1 LKKPNAKG
9 ETEVHF
15 LTNLPNRIGAKV
27 VASTYKTRWSIEICL
42 GHLATALNTEIRTLC
57 YPKAAGLCFAVGMLL
72 YNVMNLIRLLLLAH
86 AKPSKRYEIK
96 NVSYY
101 YMADEISRS
110 QFAIEEL
117 IANSKWKVFAS
128 MGNREF
134 ARFLIKTASNAEL
147 ERYRAHTRGQKKP
160 KPKRKFTGTRHVAT
174 SKLLDER
181 K

>member
-1 LKKPNAKG
+1 LYIADRNFSDGNLLSILLRSQSFFIIRHHGASPSWREIRGQHRVLKGKDEDGRSVYEQTIEVRLSDDTYVEVRRVTLILKKPNAKG

-101 YMADEISRS
+101 
-110 QFAIEEL
+110 
-117 IANSKWKVFAS
+117 
-128 MGNREF
+128 
-134 ARFLIKTASNAEL
+134 
-147 ERYRAHTRGQKKP
+147 
-160 KPKRKFTGTRHVAT
+160 
-174 SKLLDER
+174 
-181 K
+181 